1 MSINVSSNQNLFSSN
16 QSSKISNSQN
26 IFKNIGGIKNF
37 RSDSSSFSSKSK
49 AMSSIEI
56 LMKNKEQIKENK
68 NKLINDTLEKGGD
81 LSSIKD
87 RLNVFEEQMEAIDEE
102 ISSTMMKNVT
112 EEEKDYKNLF
122 NTKPKT
128 QSEIFGNAFASLTS
142 ITCSLDQMKVLSSVQ
157 NKTEGQTRV
166 LKSQVKTDEGVLRD
180 NKLSKISDLESVS
193 ASISNMMTDKF
204 NELTENLDENNN
216 FDIVDKT
223 NDDEETFVDEFELND
238 TTTDNGVVYQ

>member
-1 MSINVSSNQNLFSSN
+1 MSINVSSNQNLFSST

-68 NKLINDTLEKGGD
+68 NKLINDTIEKGGD

-102 ISSTMMKNVT
+102 ISTTMMKNVT
-112 EEEKDYKNLF
+112 EKDKDYKNLSSS
-122 NTKPKT
+122 KPK
-128 QSEIFGNAFASLTS
+128 SKEEIFSSSFASYSTS
-142 ITCSLDQMKVLSSVQ
+142 LEQMKVLSSVQ

-166 LKSQVKTDEGVLRD
+166 LKSQTKTDEGVVRD
-180 NKLSKISDLESVS
+180 NKLSKISDLENVS
-193 ASISNMMTDKF
+193 TSISNMMTDKF
-204 NELTENLDENNN
+204 NELTENIDKNNN
-216 FDIVDKT
+216 SIDNVDKT
-223 NDDEETFVDEFELND
+223 NDDEETYENNLEFSNI
-238 TTTDNGVVYQ
+238 TTDDVIVYQ